1 MTERPIA
8 CAEVQKYGDVV
19 RRVGSDV
26 ELVKLMAL
34 ETPASARCTR
44 AEQLRSLMA
53 MISGDGFDVFDTLD
67 EELKRKRVPLD
78 SMGTSPGSKETP
90 FKLRGAAA
98 SHVHRR
104 VRWRY
109 DCPP

>member
-78 SMGTSPGSKETP
+78 SMGASPGSK
-90 FKLRGAAA
+90 GAGLDRSCPLQAPGRRSFARA
-98 SHVHRR
+98 S
-104 VRWRY
+104 
-109 DCPP
+109 